1 MKNHDD
7 VFREMFD
14 KDIWDLA
21 MKGIDPPNWDDVP
34 EWTAAANQTAILKE
48 IIDTMKS
55 GLA

>member
-21 MKGIDPPNWDDVP
+21 IKGIDPPGWDDIP

-48 IIDTMKS
+48 IINTMKS